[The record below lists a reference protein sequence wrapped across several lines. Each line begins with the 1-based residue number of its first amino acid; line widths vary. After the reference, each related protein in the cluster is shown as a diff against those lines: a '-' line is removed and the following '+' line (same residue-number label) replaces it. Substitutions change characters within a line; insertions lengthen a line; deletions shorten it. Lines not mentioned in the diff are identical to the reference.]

1 MSGRPLA
8 LVTGASSG
16 IGAALAK
23 ELASRGHDLLL
34 VARNEDALQRL
45 AADLRDRAGIAAD
58 VLPADLALPGAG
70 RALTQELKGREISVE
85 TVVNSAGFADFA
97 RFVDAD
103 LDKLQQMVA
112 VNVAALTEITHELL
126 PDMLTRGRG
135 RVLNVASTA
144 GFMPGPLM
152 AVYYATKAYVLSL
165 TEALAEELKGTGVSA
180 TALCPGPTET
190 GFQSRAAMEESKLVK
205 GRTIMDAATVA
216 RAGIDGLMVG
226 KPVVV
231 PGWKNKFQAAVPHFV
246 PRRLLTATVMRA
258 QDVAARDGSGH

>member
-16 IGAALAK
+16 IGAAIAG
-23 ELASRGHDLLL
+23 ELSTRGHDLLL
-34 VARNEDALQRL
+34 VARNEAALERL
-45 AADLRDRAGIAAD
+45 AAELRDGAGITAD

-70 RALTQELKGREISVE
+70 RALTRELHARELSVE
-85 TVVNSAGFADFA
+85 VVVNSAGFADFA
-97 RFVDAD
+97 RFVHAD

-126 PDMLTRGRG
+126 ADMVARRRG

-165 TEALAEELKGTGVSA
+165 TEALAEELRGTGVTA

-190 GFQSRAAMEESKLVK
+190 GFQRRAAMQQSKLVK
-205 GRTIMDAATVA
+205 GRTIMDATTVA
-216 RAGIDGLMVG
+216 RAGVDGMMSG
-226 KPVVV
+226 TAVVV
-231 PGWKNKFQAAVPHFV
+231 PGWKNKFQAAVPHV
-246 PRRLLTATVMRA
+246 LPRRLMAAMVMRA
-258 QDVAARDGSGH
+258 QDTAAR